1 MNLHHR
7 RPQPHSRDLGHER
20 ALVLSGVMR
29 DVGRGAAHVE
39 ADDLVEARELR
50 DLHRPDDA
58 AGRTGQDRV
67 LALKTVRVGQSAGRL
82 HELQPHARKL
92 GFDVDH
98 VAAQDRR
105 QVRVDDR
112 RIAARDELHQRAH
125 LVADRYLGKADRAGE
140 RSENALVLRITV
152 AVHEHDR
159 AGANALR
166 MRRAQLDLGAS
177 KIDHPYDFAMGSDA
191 LVDLDHAL
199 VDRTRKNDLADEKLG
214 PVLIRDAQRIPEATG
229 DREHGALPLALEQGI
244 GGDRRPHF
252 YRFDLR
258 SRDRCAGRHAEEL
271 ADPGD
276 RRIAITL
283 GILGEQLV
291 RQQGPIR
298 QPCDDVGERAAAVD
312 PELPAARLR
321 VGHDLSG
328 KTARRQAM
336 RSANR
341 HAAVL

>member
-1 MNLHHR
+1 M
-7 RPQPHSRDLGHER
+7 
-20 ALVLSGVMR
+20 
-29 DVGRGAAHVE
+29 
-39 ADDLVEARELR
+39 
-50 DLHRPDDA
+50 
-58 AGRTGQDRV
+58 
-67 LALKTVRVGQSAGRL
+67 
-82 HELQPHARKL
+82 
-92 GFDVDH
+92 
-98 VAAQDRR
+98 
-105 QVRVDDR
+105 
-112 RIAARDELHQRAH
+112 
-125 LVADRYLGKADRAGE
+125 ADRYLGKADREGE

-166 MRRAQLDLGAS
+166 MRRAQLDLGAG
-177 KIDHPYDFAMGSDA
+177 KIDHSYDFAMGSDA

-199 VDRTRKNDLADEKLG
+199 VDRTRKNDLAHEKPG
-214 PVLIRDAQRIPEATG
+214 AVLIRDAQRIPEPTG

-244 GGDRRPHF
+244 GGDRRPHLH
-252 YRFDLR
+252 RVDLR
-258 SRDRCAGRHAEEL
+258 GRDRCTGRHAKEL
-271 ADPGD
+271 ADPGN

-291 RQQGPIR
+291 RQQGPVG
-298 QPCDDVGERAAAVD
+298 QPRHDVGERAATVD